1 MAQRGLS
8 KSEFSTSSNRYV
20 RVKPLVE
27 QSPTFAANVWEDIR
41 TWGDQFVWS
50 E

>member
-8 KSEFSTSSNRYV
+8 KSEFSSSSNRYV

-27 QSPTFAANVWEDIR
+27 QTPTFAANVWNDLQL
-41 TWGDQFVWS
+41 WGDQFVWM